1 MYRQIKIKHGREKSF
16 INRHPWIFSGAL
28 VTVPD
33 YSNGEIVEAVTS
45 DGAII
50 GYGFFSPASQITCR
64 IFEFTSVRAADFDAD
79 YFSAKIRRASALRG
93 RFINKE
99 KTDCFRLIHAEG
111 DFLPGLI
118 IDVYGDTA
126 VVQALIM
133 GVELMLE
140 DIADTL
146 ESLGYKNIFVKN
158 SGANQ
163 VEGVCAGDYLLR
175 GGEVERVEVLE
186 NSLKFTVDIAG
197 GQKTGFF
204 LDQRDNRELVR
215 SLAQGKRVLNAFCYT
230 GGFSVYALA
239 GGAESVHS
247 VDVSASAVDMTGE
260 NIILN
265 SGETD
270 RAVSIKAD
278 CFEYLRE
285 MDADFF
291 DMIILDPPAF
301 VKHASGVDKGARGY
315 KDINLSALRRIKK
328 DSLLLT
334 FSCSQHVSQDL
345 FRKIVFGAAADA
357 GRNVRVL
364 RQLSQG
370 ADHPVSIF
378 HPEGEYLKG
387 LLLHVE

>member
-1 MYRQIKIKHGREKSF
+1 M
-16 INRHPWIFSGAL
+16 
-28 VTVPD
+28 
-33 YSNGEIVEAVTS
+33 
-45 DGAII
+45 
-50 GYGFFSPASQITCR
+50 
-64 IFEFTSVRAADFDAD
+64 
-79 YFSAKIRRASALRG
+79 
-93 RFINKE
+93 
-99 KTDCFRLIHAEG
+99 HAEG

-140 DIADTL
+140 DIADAL

-175 GGEVERVEVLE
+175 GGEVDRVKVLE
-186 NSLKFTVDIAG
+186 NSLKFNVDIAG

-215 SLAQGKRVLNAFCYT
+215 TLAQGKRVLNAFCYT
-230 GGFSVYALA
+230 GGFSVYAMA

>member
-16 INRHPWIFSGAL
+16 INRHPWVFSGAL
-28 VTVPD
+28 ASLPD
-33 YSNGEIVEAVTS
+33 YSNGEIVEVITS
-45 DGAII
+45 DGVIM
-50 GYGFFSPASQITCR
+50 GYGFFSPDSRISCR
-64 IFEFTSVRAADFDAD
+64 IFEFTDIHVPKFDAD
-79 YFSAKIRRASALRG
+79 YFAAKISRASALRG
-93 RFINKE
+93 RFIDK
-99 KTDCFRLIHAEG
+99 KITDCWRLLHAEG
-111 DFLPGLI
+111 DFFPGLI

-133 GVELMLE
+133 GVELILE
-140 DIADTL
+140 DIADGL
-146 ESLGYKNIFVKN
+146 ESLGYNNIFIKN
-158 SGANQ
+158 SGVNR
-163 VEGVCAGDYLLR
+163 VEGVSSDNYLLR
-175 GGEVERVEVLE
+175 GEMRERVAVME

-215 SLAQGKRVLNAFCYT
+215 SLAHGKRVLNAFCYT

-247 VDVSASAVDMTGE
+247 VDISGSAINITDE
-260 NIILN
+260 NINLN
-265 SGETD
+265 FGDTGRS
-270 RAVSIKAD
+270 VSIKED
-278 CFEYLRE
+278 CFEYLRK
-285 MDADFF
+285 MDSDYF
-291 DMIILDPPAF
+291 DVIILDPPAF

-315 KDINLSALRRIKK
+315 KDINLNALRRIKK

-345 FRKIVFGAAADA
+345 FRKIVFSAAADA

-364 RQLSQG
+364 HQLSQG

>member
-1 MYRQIKIKHGREKSF
+1 MYRQIRIKSGREKSF

-33 YSNGEIVEAVTS
+33 YSNGEIVEVVTS
-45 DGAII
+45 EGVIM
-50 GYGFFSPASQITCR
+50 GYGFFSPESQIVCR
-64 IFEFTSVRAADFDAD
+64 IFEFTGEKAESFGRDFFA
-79 YFSAKIRRASALRG
+79 SKIQRASDLRSS
-93 RFINKE
+93 FIDKAG
-99 KTDCFRLIHAEG
+99 TDCWRLMHAEG
-111 DFLPGLI
+111 DFFPGLI
-118 IDVYGDTA
+118 IDVYRDTA
-126 VVQALIM
+126 VVQALVM
-133 GVELMLE
+133 GAELMLE

-146 ESLGYKNIFVKN
+146 ELLGYKNIFVKN
-158 SGANQ
+158 SGVNR

-175 GGEVERVEVLE
+175 GEEQESIEVIE
-186 NSLKFTVDIAG
+186 NSLKFRVDIAG

-215 SLAQGKRVLNAFCYT
+215 HLSQGRRVLNAFCYT

-239 GGAESVHS
+239 GGARSVHS
-247 VDVSASAVDMTGE
+247 VDISAPAIAMTDE
-260 NIILN
+260 NVMMN
-265 SGETD
+265 SGKSD
-270 RAVSIKAD
+270 RSVSLKAD

-285 MDADFF
+285 MDTDYF

-301 VKHASGVDKGARGY
+301 VKHASGIDKGARGY
-315 KDINLSALRRIKK
+315 KDINLNALKRIKK
-328 DSLLLT
+328 DSLMLT

-370 ADHPVSIF
+370 VDHPVSIF

>member
-33 YSNGEIVEAVTS
+33 YSNGEIVEVITS
-45 DGAII
+45 DGVII
-50 GYGFFSPASQITCR
+50 GYGFFSSESQISCR
-64 IFEFTSVRAADFDAD
+64 IFEFTSDRIDLFDSG
-79 YFSAKIRRASALRG
+79 YFRAKIRRASALRE
-93 RFINKE
+93 RFIEKE
-99 KTDCFRLIHAEG
+99 KTDCRRLVHAEG
-111 DFLPGLI
+111 DFFPGLI
-118 IDVYGDTA
+118 VDVYGDTA
-126 VVQALIM
+126 VMQALIM

-140 DIADTL
+140 DIADVL
-146 ESLGYKNIFVKN
+146 ESLGYKNIFIKN
-158 SGANQ
+158 SSVNQ
-163 VEGVCAGDYLLR
+163 VEGVCTGDYLLR
-175 GGEVERVEVLE
+175 GEEKGSVEVIE
-186 NSLKFTVDIAG
+186 NVLRFKVDIAG

-215 SLAQGKRVLNAFCYT
+215 TLAHGKRVLNAFCYT

-247 VDVSASAVDMTGE
+247 VDISAPAVAMAED
-260 NIILN
+260 NIRLN
-265 SGETD
+265 FGNTD
-270 RAVSIKAD
+270 RAVSIKSD
-278 CFEYLRE
+278 CFEYLRD
-285 MDADFF
+285 MDADYF

-301 VKHASGVDKGARGY
+301 VKHASGIDKGARGY
-315 KDINLSALRRIKK
+315 KDINLNALRRIKK

-357 GRNVRVL
+357 GRNVQVL

>member
-28 VTVPD
+28 VTVPE
-33 YSNGEIVEAVTS
+33 YSNGEIVEVVTS

-50 GYGFFSPASQITCR
+50 GYGFFSPDSQITCR
-64 IFEFTSVRAADFDAD
+64 IFEFSSERIEIFDGGYFTGKIKRAFD
-79 YFSAKIRRASALRG
+79 LRS
-93 RFINKE
+93 RFIDKE
-99 KTDCFRLIHAEG
+99 RTDCFRLMHAEG
-111 DFLPGLI
+111 DFFPGLI
-118 IDVYGDTA
+118 IDVYRDTA
-126 VVQALIM
+126 VVQALVM

-140 DIADTL
+140 SIADTL
-146 ESLGYKNIFVKN
+146 ESFGYVNIFVKN
-158 SGANQ
+158 SGVNQ

-175 GGEVERVEVLE
+175 GAELERVEVLE

-215 SLAQGKRVLNAFCYT
+215 TLAQGKRVLNAFCYT
-230 GGFSVYALA
+230 GGFSVYAIA

-247 VDVSASAVDMTGE
+247 ADVSASAISMTDE

-265 SGETD
+265 FGKTERS
-270 RAVSIKAD
+270 VSVKAD

-285 MDADFF
+285 MDSNYF

-315 KDINLSALRRIKK
+315 KDINLSVLRRIKK

>member
-33 YSNGEIVEAVTS
+33 YSNGEIVEVVTS
-45 DGAII
+45 DGVII
-50 GYGFFSPASQITCR
+50 GYGFFSPESQITCR
-64 IFEFTSVRAADFDAD
+64 IFEFTSVQVSKFNAD
-79 YFSAKIRRASALRG
+79 YFAAKIHRASDLRN
-93 RFINKE
+93 RFIDK
-99 KTDCFRLIHAEG
+99 KRTDCFRLIHAEG

-118 IDVYGDTA
+118 IDVYRKTA

-140 DIADTL
+140 DIADVL
-146 ESLGYKNIFVKN
+146 ESLGYSNILVKN
-158 SGANQ
+158 SGVNQ

-175 GGEVERVEVLE
+175 GEETDRVEVME
-186 NSLKFTVDIAG
+186 NSLRFIVDISG

-215 SLAQGKRVLNAFCYT
+215 SLAQGKSVLNAFCYT

-239 GGAESVHS
+239 GGALSVHS
-247 VDVSASAVDMTGE
+247 VDISASAIEMTDE
-260 NIILN
+260 NIKLN
-265 SGETD
+265 SGDSEK
-270 RAVSIKAD
+270 AFSEKAD

-285 MDADFF
+285 MEADYF

-301 VKHASGVDKGARGY
+301 VKHASGIDKGARGY
-315 KDINLSALRRIKK
+315 KDINLNALRRIKK

-370 ADHPVSIF
+370 SDHPVSIF

-387 LLLHVE
+387 LLLYVE

>member
-1 MYRQIKIKHGREKSF
+1 MYRQIKIKSGREKSF

-33 YSNGEIVEAVTS
+33 YSNGEIVEVITS
-45 DGAII
+45 GGTII
-50 GYGFFSPASQITCR
+50 GYGFFSPESQIVCR
-64 IFEFTSVRAADFDAD
+64 IFEFTSERVNCFTPG
-79 YFSAKIRRASALRG
+79 FFGEKIRKASELRD
-93 RFINKE
+93 RFIDRKI
-99 KTDCFRLIHAEG
+99 TSCWRLIHAEG
-111 DFLPGLI
+111 DFFPGLI
-118 IDVYGDTA
+118 VDVYGETA
-126 VVQALIM
+126 VVQALVM

-146 ESLGYKNIFVKN
+146 ESLGFRNIFVKN
-158 SGANQ
+158 SGVNQ
-163 VEGVCAGDYLLR
+163 VEGICAGDYLLR
-175 GGEVERVEVLE
+175 GGEAANVEVIE
-186 NSLKFTVDIAG
+186 NSLKFRIDIAG

-204 LDQRDNRELVR
+204 LDQRDNRDLVR
-215 SLAQGKRVLNAFCYT
+215 TLSGGRRVLNAFCYT

-239 GGAESVHS
+239 GGALSVHS
-247 VDVSASAVDMTGE
+247 VDISAPAVTMTEE
-260 NIILN
+260 NIRIN
-265 SGETD
+265 FGETD
-270 RAVSIKAD
+270 RALSIKAD

-285 MDADFF
+285 IEPDYF

-301 VKHASGVDKGARGY
+301 VKHASGIDKGARGY
-315 KDINLSALRRIKK
+315 KDINLNAFRRIKK
-328 DSLLLT
+328 GSLMLT